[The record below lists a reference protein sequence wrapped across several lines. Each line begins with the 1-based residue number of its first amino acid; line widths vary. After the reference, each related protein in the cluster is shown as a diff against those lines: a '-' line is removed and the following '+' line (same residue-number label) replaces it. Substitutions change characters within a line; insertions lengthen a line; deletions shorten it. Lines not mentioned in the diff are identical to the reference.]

1 MKKIYR
7 RIGLLILATIL
18 IVGCSSENL
27 ETNQTEEPMQ
37 LEEIIVDKEELDEL
51 DAVEEVEDREEF
63 DEAERAE
70 KVEESDE
77 VEEIEEAEKSDKVD
91 EVAKEPGP
99 QVKSK
104 VLRNIMETKRYTI
117 KMNMYS
123 RDEDFRWSVTTVVA
137 DGNTVTTMFLVDSI
151 FKTIEIEDKSYAIM
165 EDTKVI
171 IVSDR
176 YEEGEIENPSSDII
190 YNDLLYIGEGKDLF
204 LGNQRSF
211 EEYKTEKGRI
221 RYYFNE
227 NQLDG
232 MELFLDREGQL
243 EDENININQAN
254 IIMDVEFFTE
264 EVDMSVFELPE
275 AYKIVEE

>member
-1 MKKIYR
+1 MKNIYR

-123 RDEDFRWSVTTVVA
+123 RDEDFGWSVTTVVA

-165 EDTKVI
+165 EDTKLI

-190 YNDLLYIGEGKDLF
+190 YNDLIYIGEGKDVF
-204 LGNQRSF
+204 LGNERNY
-211 EEYKTEKGRI
+211 EEYKTKKGKI

-275 AYKIVEE
+275 GYKIVEE